1 MNIFFECRKCRSR
14 FSTEF
19 LRCPI
24 CGGLLTANYD
34 NLSWK
39 PLNLNSIWR
48 YSCLLPRNRTTIVT
62 LGEGMTPIVE
72 ANNLAK
78 VLGVKKLYIK
88 DETRNPTG
96 SFVDRGISVVVNNIE
111 EDTKE
116 IVCSTRGDTGA
127 SLAVY
132 SARIKLKARIYV
144 PRDVDL
150 GKLYIMLLSG
160 ADVRIVPDFLTATYL
175 AETESMQTKVVMETL
190 PSYIEGLKTISFEIF
205 EQLNMNIPD
214 IIIVPVGSGAL
225 ISAIWKG
232 FEELRKLNLLDN
244 TPRLVGVQVEG
255 ADPIT
260 MLFNRMKLE
269 KMSAKTLARD
279 TELFIPGLAETA
291 LEAVR
296 RSGGVMISVS
306 NTEIPRYIE
315 LLARTEGIIAEPSA
329 VLSIIAISRILN
341 SFIDADSEVLAVITG
356 SGLRTPDV
364 LRNLLPIEDM
374 LRKVSEDIPR
384 LATSRLGET
393 KIQILTILKHKP
405 LHGYGIK
412 KELANRYNKN
422 LSTATIYQH
431 LRELENMG
439 LVSRTRKVGKRGK
452 VLYMVNN
459 TKLLT

>member
-1 MNIFFECRKCRSR
+1 
-14 FSTEF
+14 
-19 LRCPI
+19 
-24 CGGLLTANYD
+24 
-34 NLSWK
+34 
-39 PLNLNSIWR
+39 
-48 YSCLLPRNRTTIVT
+48 
-62 LGEGMTPIVE
+62 MTPIVE